1 MGVSQGG
8 HQRAFYVAGLSV
20 LCVLVVVLGYR
31 FAADRGDVSDTRAAL
46 SNWEASSA
54 NPSPPAVQTP
64 ASEPVF
70 APQPST
76 GLELAAAAEQ
86 DLAAE
91 QVPVASAR
99 LPEGEEFPRTGE
111 GTWRVVAGTSP
122 RVGSG
127 HEHTYTVEIENGV
140 QLTEG
145 DASFAD
151 TVQQVLS
158 DQRGWTARG
167 DLAVRR
173 VDTGQPDLRV
183 RLTSSGTARALCGF
197 EIPVDV
203 NCRIAQDVYLSTAR
217 WTRGAAAFGDDVAGY
232 RQYAINH
239 EVGHFFSYLHEAC
252 QEDGRPAPVMM
263 QQTFSTANDD
273 LVDITADNPQ
283 QVDVSRDGKRCTAN
297 PWPFP

>member
-1 MGVSQGG
+1 MGVFQGG
-8 HQRAFYVAGLSV
+8 HQRALYAAGLSV
-20 LCVLVVVLGYR
+20 LCVLVVVLGFQ
-31 FAADRGDVSDTRAAL
+31 FAADRGDVTSTRAAV
-46 SNWEASSA
+46 SSWEASGTNPPSA
-54 NPSPPAVQTP
+54 AVRAP

-70 APQPST
+70 APQPPA
-76 GLELAAAAEQ
+76 GLELARAEEQ

-91 QVPVASAR
+91 QALVPSAR
-99 LPEGEEFPRTGE
+99 LPEGEQFPRTGE

-122 RVGSG
+122 RIGSG
-127 HEHTYTVEIENGV
+127 PEHTYTVEVEDGV
-140 QLTEG
+140 RLTGG

-151 TVQQVLS
+151 VVQHALS
-158 DQRGWTARG
+158 DRRGWTARG

-173 VDTGQPDLRV
+173 VDSGEPDLRV

-203 NCRIAQDVYLSTAR
+203 NCRIAQSVYLSAAR
-217 WTRGAAAFGDDVAGY
+217 WARGATAFGADLTGY

-252 QEDGRPAPVMM
+252 QEDGQPAPVMM

-273 LVDITADNPQ
+273 LVDVTADNPQ
-283 QVDVSRDGKRCTAN
+283 QVTVSRDGKRCTAN